1 MKNDIKVRF
10 EKNED
15 AECIEVIVRAPE
27 RSGDVDR
34 LMHLI
39 SGAPPELIV
48 TEDKSGALIKLAP
61 SDIVSV
67 SVSGKTLQIA
77 TETER
82 YTVRRPLH
90 DFEKKL
96 DASNF
101 VGISRHEIINLD
113 KVIKFDFTLG
123 GTLRLEL
130 AGGMETWASRR
141 NIPLIRKKLLNK
153 EGDRDDS

>member
-27 RSGDVDR
+27 RSGDVDK

-39 SGAPPELIV
+39 SGNTPELIV
-48 TEDKSGALIKLAP
+48 AEDKSGALIKLDP

-67 SVSGKTLQIA
+67 SVSGKTLQIL
-77 TETER
+77 TENER

-113 KVIKFDFTLG
+113 KVTKFDFTLG